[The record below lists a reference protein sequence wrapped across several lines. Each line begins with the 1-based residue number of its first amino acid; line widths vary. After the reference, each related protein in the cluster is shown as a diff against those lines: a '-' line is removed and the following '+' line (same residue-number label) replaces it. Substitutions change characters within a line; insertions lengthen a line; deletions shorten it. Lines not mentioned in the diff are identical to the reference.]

1 MVRAHFRS
9 PPNQYPAKCPRPQ
22 IPSNSNAPRYVAIV
36 DDDESVREA
45 LGNLLRSVGF
55 EVHAFA
61 TAEAFLDSP
70 ERRFAACVVS
80 DIQMPGMDGLE
91 LQRRLAASG
100 STLPVILMT
109 AFPREH
115 VRRQAEEQGAVA
127 LLAKPFEGNRL
138 IECVQ
143 RALQSATS
151 G

>member
-1 MVRAHFRS
+1 MSSSAD
-9 PPNQYPAKCPRPQ
+9 
-22 IPSNSNAPRYVAIV
+22 PSNSSSPCIGIV
-36 DDDESVREA
+36 DDDEPVREA

-55 EVHAFA
+55 EVHAFS

-70 ERRFAACVVS
+70 ERRSVACLVS

-109 AFPREH
+109 AFPRDH

-127 LLAKPFEGNRL
+127 LLAKPFDGSRL

-143 RALQSATS
+143 RALQSTTS

>member
-1 MVRAHFRS
+1 MSSSAD
-9 PPNQYPAKCPRPQ
+9 
-22 IPSNSNAPRYVAIV
+22 PSNSNAPRYVAIV

-55 EVHAFA
+55 EVHAFS

-70 ERRFAACVVS
+70 ERRSAACVVS

-100 STLPVILMT
+100 NTLPVILMT
-109 AFPREH
+109 AFPRDH

>member
-1 MVRAHFRS
+1 MSSSAD
-9 PPNQYPAKCPRPQ
+9 
-22 IPSNSNAPRYVAIV
+22 PSNSSAPRYVAIV

-55 EVHAFA
+55 EVHAFS

-70 ERRFAACVVS
+70 ERRSAACVVS

-109 AFPREH
+109 AFPRDH

-138 IECVQ
+138 IECVE

>member
-1 MVRAHFRS
+1 MSSSAD
-9 PPNQYPAKCPRPQ
+9 
-22 IPSNSNAPRYVAIV
+22 PSNANAPRYVAIV

-55 EVHAFA
+55 EVQAFS

-70 ERRFAACVVS
+70 ERRSAACVVS

-109 AFPREH
+109 AFPRDH

-127 LLAKPFEGNRL
+127 LLAKPFDGNRL
-138 IECVQ
+138 IACVQ